1 MIKVK
6 IQRILF
12 YALLCVFTS
21 LVASDSKVLQPMDIF
36 EMEGVSDPQISPDG
50 SKILYVRSGSDV
62 MKDKRYSNI
71 WIIDFDGT
79 NNRPLTSG
87 QSGNSQP
94 RWSPDGKQIIY
105 ISSSSGSGQIHK
117 RWMDTG
123 ETTILTNVQT
133 GPHGISW
140 SPDGKHVAFYGTVP
154 TGAEFKA
161 DLPTPPEGA
170 EWAAPAKV
178 IDRLVYRFDG
188 VGYLKGYKH
197 LFVVPSEGGT
207 AQQLTSGR
215 FNFASYRGGQTVW
228 SQDSKYI
235 YASTNLED
243 DWEAEGYRQSDIYQ
257 IQAADGTMDRLTDR
271 DGPDGNPTPSPDGK
285 YIAYTG
291 FDNKKMATQNS
302 HMYVM
307 DLKTRK
313 IREIKTKLDRG
324 VSNLSWSGDGKNI
337 IFNYDDK
344 GNTKLAQ
351 TTLNGRTKIL
361 AKNGGGR
368 YGMSYGGGSAF
379 SISSTGNYVYT
390 YSRPDVPSDLAVGNI
405 RGGKSKVI
413 TSVNRDLFAN
423 KELGTVEEIWYKSS
437 YDGLDIQG
445 WIMKPPGFDP
455 AKKYPLILEIHGGP
469 FANYGD
475 RFDLEKQLMAAQGYV
490 VLYTNPRGSTSYGE
504 KFAQLIHHDY
514 PGDDFYDL
522 NSGVDAIIKKGYID
536 ERNLFVTGGSGGGVL
551 TCWMIGRTTR
561 FKAAVTVYPVIN
573 WSSFVLYS
581 DIPWTGNYWFPGMP
595 WDNVELYESK
605 NLLSVVKNV
614 TTPTMV
620 LTGEADYRTP
630 MPDSE
635 QYYAALQLLG
645 VESVLVRVP
654 DEPHGISVRPSHH
667 LSKVQHIMGWMNKY
681 NSGNRYKGN

>member
-1 MIKVK
+1 
-6 IQRILF
+6 
-12 YALLCVFTS
+12 
-21 LVASDSKVLQPMDIF
+21 MDIF
-36 EMEGVSDPQISPDG
+36 EMEGVSDPQISSDG

-62 MKDKRYSNI
+62 MTDKRYSNI
-71 WIIDFDGT
+71 WIINFDGT

-87 QSGNSQP
+87 QGGNSQP
-94 RWSPDGKQIIY
+94 RWSPDGKQMIY
-105 ISSSSGSGQIHK
+105 VSSSSGSGQIHK

-140 SPDGKHVAFYGTVP
+140 SPNGKHVAFYGTVP

-215 FNFASYRGGQTVW
+215 YNFASYRGGQTVW

-235 YASTNLED
+235 YASTNLKD
-243 DWEAEGYRQSDIYQ
+243 DWEKGYRQSDIYQ
-257 IQAADGTMDRLTDR
+257 IKATDGTMDRLTDR

-291 FDNKKMATQNS
+291 YDDKRMATQIS

-307 DLKTRK
+307 NLKTKK

-337 IFNYDDK
+337 FFFYDDK
-344 GNTKLAQ
+344 GNTKLAK
-351 TTLNGRTKIL
+351 TTLRGKTNIL
-361 AKNGGGR
+361 ANNGGGR
-368 YGMSYGGGSAF
+368 YTMSYGGGGSYTMALN
-379 SISSTGNYVYT
+379 GNYVHT

-405 RGGKSKVI
+405 KGGKSKVI
-413 TSVNRDLFAN
+413 TSVNEDILTG
-423 KELGTVEEIWYKSS
+423 KELGKVEEIWYKSS

-445 WIMKPPGFDP
+445 WIIKPPGFDP
-455 AKKYPLILEIHGGP
+455 SKKYPLILEIHGGP

-514 PGDDFYDL
+514 PGNDFYDL
-522 NSGVDAIIKKGYID
+522 NSGVDAVIKKGYID
-536 ERNLFVTGGSGGGVL
+536 EDNLFVTGGSGGGVL

-581 DIPWTGNYWFPGMP
+581 DIPGVANYWFPGMP
-595 WDNVELYESK
+595 WDNAEIYESK

-614 TTPTMV
+614 TSPTMV

-635 QYYAALQLLG
+635 QYYAALQLLD
-645 VESVLVRVP
+645 VQSVLVRVP

-667 LSKVQHIMGWMNKY
+667 LSKIQHIMGWMNKY

>member
-1 MIKVK
+1 MI
-6 IQRILF
+6 ILKKTNIF
-12 YALLCVFTS
+12 LGAILYTLSTVF
-21 LVASDSKVLQPMDIF
+21 AGNGNVLGPMDIF

-50 SKILYVRSGSDV
+50 SKILYVRSASDI
-62 MKDKRYSNI
+62 MTDKRYSNI
-71 WIIDFDGT
+71 WIINYNGT
-79 NNRPLTSG
+79 DNRPLTSG
-87 QSGNSQP
+87 QKGNSQP

-105 ISSSSGSGQIHK
+105 VSSASGSGQIHK

-154 TGAEFKA
+154 EGAEFEV

-207 AQQLTSGR
+207 ARQLTEGR

-228 SQDSKYI
+228 SKDSKYI
-235 YASTNLED
+235 YVSTNLED
-243 DWEAEGYRQSDIYQ
+243 DWEAEGYRQSEIYQ
-257 IQAADGTMDRLTDR
+257 VNAKNGKMDKLTDR
-271 DGPDGNPTPSPDGK
+271 DGPDGNPAPSPDGK
-285 YIAYTG
+285 SLAYTG
-291 FDNKKMATQNS
+291 FDNKKMATQIS

-307 DLKTRK
+307 NLKTRK

-324 VSNLSWSGDGKNI
+324 VSNISWSGDSKNI
-337 IFNYDDK
+337 IFNYADK

-351 TTLNGRTKIL
+351 TTLKGKNNILTNNLGRSYSL
-361 AKNGGGR
+361 ATDGR
-368 YGMSYGGGSAF
+368 F
-379 SISSTGNYVYT
+379 VFITT
-390 YSRPDVPSDLAVGNI
+390 RPDLPSDLAVGKI
-405 RGGKSKVI
+405 GSGQTKII
-413 TSVNRDLFAN
+413 TSINSDLLTH
-423 KELGTVEEIWYKSS
+423 KKLGTVEEIWYKSS
-437 YDGLDIQG
+437 HDGLDIQG
-445 WIMKPPGFDP
+445 WIIKPPGFD
-455 AKKYPLILEIHGGP
+455 ASKKYPLIIKIHGGP

-475 RFDLEKQLMAAQGYV
+475 RFYLEKQLMAAEGYV

-522 NSGVDAIIKKGYID
+522 NSGVDAVIKKGYID
-536 ERNLFVTGGSGGGVL
+536 EDNLFVTGGSGGGVL

-561 FKAAVTVYPVIN
+561 FKAAVTVYPVVN
-573 WSSFVLYS
+573 WYSFVLYS
-581 DIPWTGNYWFPGMP
+581 DIPRVANYWFPGMP

-667 LSKVQHIMGWMNKY
+667 LSKMQHITGWMNKH
-681 NSGNRYKGN
+681 NTGDLGK